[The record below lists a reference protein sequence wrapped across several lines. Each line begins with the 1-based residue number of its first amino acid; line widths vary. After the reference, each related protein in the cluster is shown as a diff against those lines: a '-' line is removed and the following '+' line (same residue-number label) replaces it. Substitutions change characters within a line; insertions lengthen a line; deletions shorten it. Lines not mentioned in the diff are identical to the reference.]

1 MEQNRNEIEEALLVL
16 ASQSDEQRRRLDD
29 SINHQVTSF
38 EIGSDMVSYFDCYC
52 DKSNLDNDGCAK
64 KALLFMEAVTSA
76 ASQEA
81 EAMGKNFSEEFLKV
95 RRNHESVLERTA
107 YLITSVCLYKTYS
120 TVEKQMN
127 NLRGYGQIDSD
138 EVYSNIERAM
148 SEIQEGEEGM
158 SVVQKGGCKAP
169 FVKRSGSSITVCL

>member
-52 DKSNLDNDGCAK
+52 DKSNPENDGCAK
-64 KALLFMEAVTSA
+64 KALLFMEAVTTA
-76 ASQEA
+76 VSQEA
-81 EAMGKNFSEEFLKV
+81 EAMVKNSTEEFLMV
-95 RRNHESVLERTA
+95 RRNHEFVLECTA
-107 YLITSVCLYKTYS
+107 YLITSVFNKTYS

-127 NLRGYGQIDSD
+127 NLRGYEQIGSN

-148 SEIQEGEEGM
+148 SEIQDGEEGM
-158 SVVQKGGCKAP
+158 SAVQTGKCQAP
-169 FVKRSGSSITVCL
+169 FVKVTGTQVKVCLK